1 MRFRVIHEVLFTVE
15 VEAASESEAADIAEA
30 QDYADWPRST
40 VVREQVVPLLE
51 EPRNPSPSI

>member
-15 VEAASESEAADIAEA
+15 VDAASEAEAAEAAEA
-30 QDYADWPRST
+30 MSYADWPRST
-40 VVREQVVPLLE
+40 VVREQVVPLEE

>member
-1 MRFRVIHEVLFTVE
+1 VRFRVIHEVLFTVE
-15 VEAASESEAADIAEA
+15 VEAASESEAAEAAEA
-30 QDYADWPRST
+30 LDYTGWPRST

>member
-1 MRFRVIHEVLFTVE
+1 MRFRVIHEVLFSVE
-15 VEAASESEAADIAEA
+15 LEAASEAEAAEAAE
-30 QDYADWPRST
+30 DLEYADWHRAT